1 MSSVTCQISI
11 SLDGFVAGPNQ
22 SLENPIGEGGMRLH
36 HWLFQTASWREQQGE
51 VGGPE
56 TPDSQVVRGLF
67 TNVGAY
73 IMGRKMFG
81 GGDGPWNDAWTGWWG
96 NNPPYHVPV
105 FVLTH
110 HARKP
115 LVMDGGTTF
124 NFVTDGIESALRQ
137 ARSAAGDKD
146 VHIAGG
152 AHAVQQYLRAGLLD
166 ELYLHIA
173 PVVLGA
179 GERLLENV
187 GDPTLKPIEVI
198 ASPAVTH
205 IKYRIGLRLS

>member
-22 SLENPIGEGGMRLH
+22 SFENPIGEGGMRLH
-36 HWLFQTASWREQQGE
+36 QWVFETASWREQHGE
-51 VGGPE
+51 KGGPD
-56 TPDSQVVRGLF
+56 TPDSKVVRGLF

-81 GGDGPWNDAWTGWWG
+81 GG
-96 NNPPYHVPV
+96 
-105 FVLTH
+105 
-110 HARKP
+110 
-115 LVMDGGTTF
+115 TTF

-137 ARSAAGDKD
+137 ARSVAGDKD
-146 VHIAGG
+146 IAIAGG
-152 AHAVQQYLRAGLLD
+152 AQAVQQYLRAGLLD
-166 ELYLHIA
+166 ELYLHIV

-187 GDPTLKPIEVI
+187 GDPTLEAINVI
-198 ASPAVTH
+198 ASPTVTH
-205 IKYRIGLRLS
+205 VKYRIVRP